1 MRLLNVYSLELE
13 EFLESN
19 VPEYA
24 ILSHTWTR
32 SEVSYR
38 DMQQIRTA
46 KKQGGYDK
54 IERSC
59 HLARIDKLSY
69 VWVDTCCIDKSSSS
83 ELQEAI
89 NSMYRWYAQAKYCYA
104 YLVDAELSNLSQTF
118 ERSVWFLRGWCL
130 QELIA
135 PKEVKFF
142 DKDWNSIG
150 WRTTM
155 VPWLSRITK
164 IDVAVLNH
172 RKALTSVSVAKR
184 MSWAAYRK
192 TSRVE
197 DIAYCLL
204 GIFDVSIPM
213 LYGEGSKAFA
223 RLQEEII
230 RTSNDHSIFAWGFSD
245 KFAGNPS
252 QLLAD
257 SPADFVGCHNLVTWG
272 RPGQYDLTNRGL
284 RIELEVIQSER
295 PLQAP
300 MSGVHDPHEYF
311 GVLHCR
317 YEDELGGTLGLRLQR
332 NQELNEYN
340 ISSDGPLDR
349 VLPGGFHNYHPAI
362 GRLTFIELESM
373 AKSEGTKTIEI
384 AKSYEPG
391 DEVVQFWL
399 RIGSKLPME
408 IVESYPDNVW
418 NSKRTIMR
426 VPLTDEGQEHLM
438 FRGAVRLQSL
448 HAPRS
453 MSLVIGFDR
462 AADNALELLACMVD
476 AEEKPLE
483 TVCRMPWEVDR
494 QLEDEVRTWKW
505 WDTTAGRELVTTTT
519 TQKQVMGDTLI
530 IVDIDATHQL
540 TLADAV
546 ELDAAVPVS
555 DTAED
560 LFESAMDFAAS
571 LKSEPQLRG
580 IFAEGLP
587 YLRDSHTG
595 LTVAPALR
603 GTYHAKLTAPRVA
616 PRDGGI
622 FARGLPKLLKDAR
635 TATSPVDALLAFRL
649 MSRFPA
655 LFGRNILTR
664 VLYFAHTLPD
674 LFNLALVSRA
684 FYRVYKEHES
694 DFVRAV
700 VARQARAESSHGM
713 STGGTIS
720 DDDGSTV
727 SGRYKAAIE
736 SNADEIELS
745 TYVQTLGL
753 YPSAM
758 NVCVSLQ
765 AWQYAD
771 ETNNALQHHLG
782 DLSMLVMH
790 LMGVSSLSEDAILET
805 AYSTMATKSTRQF
818 GPIKTA
824 EVSDETLDG
833 LQLLFERYEVYEEKE
848 FVSTGQSESITY
860 LPSFSPRWEDDE
872 SRQRLSS
879 LLSTKMVGTVEHTH
893 AVDIFTDLEL
903 EARARGYYANQQ
915 RLIPFEGS
923 QGSSEP
929 ASLPH
934 FSFHATSFPPQ
945 SESLSQQISGLKR
958 WRGDT
963 RVPMFA
969 GSSGFKASIPALYW
983 YRLLSMRWGQHHL
996 LDSRLAVHELPA
1008 IIPSELDATEQSW
1021 PLSPMECH
1029 EEVVESLPLYGLD
1042 AWRIAEELNG
1052 HLGALFD
1059 LHVSSPASAV
1069 DQVLPGAW
1077 PVMASAQNEANL
1089 YEETPSIAYGDE
1101 RHDEHRSIAPLP
1113 SETGERRGSW
1123 LHSGHWRYPDDQDDG
1138 TSYYHRSVSTRRRH
1152 HRPHSETA

>member
-1 MRLLNVYSLELE
+1 
-13 EFLESN
+13 
-19 VPEYA
+19 
-24 ILSHTWTR
+24 
-32 SEVSYR
+32 
-38 DMQQIRTA
+38 
-46 KKQGGYDK
+46 
-54 IERSC
+54 
-59 HLARIDKLSY
+59 
-69 VWVDTCCIDKSSSS
+69 
-83 ELQEAI
+83 
-89 NSMYRWYAQAKYCYA
+89 MYRWYAQAKYCYA

-245 KFAGNPS
+245 KFAGNAS

-340 ISSDGPLDR
+340 VSSDGPLDR
-349 VLPGGFHNYHPAI
+349 VLPSGFHNYHPAI

-418 NSKRTIMR
+418 NAKRTIMR

-453 MSLVIGFDR
+453 ISLVIGFDR

-483 TVCRMPWEVDR
+483 TVCRMPWAVDR
-494 QLEDEVRTWKW
+494 QSQDEVRTWKW

-560 LFESAMDFAAS
+560 LFESAMEFAAG

-587 YLRDSHTG
+587 YLRDSQTG

-603 GTYHAKLTAPRVA
+603 GQYHAKLTAPRVA

-622 FARGLPKLLKDAR
+622 FARGLPRLLKDASI
-635 TATSPVDALLAFRL
+635 ATSPVNALLAFQL

-700 VARQARAESSHGM
+700 VARQTRAESSHGM

-727 SGRYKAAIE
+727 SGRYEAAIE

-753 YPSAM
+753 YPSAT

-790 LMGVSSLSEDAILET
+790 LMGVSSLSEDALLET

-818 GPIKTA
+818 GPIKFA

-848 FVSTGQSESITY
+848 FVSTGLLSPAGQGQTESIPY
-860 LPSFSPRWEDDE
+860 LPSFSSRWEDDE

-879 LLSTKMVGTVEHTH
+879 LLSIKMVGTVEHAH

-915 RLIPFEGS
+915 RLIPFDGS

-945 SESLSQQISGLKR
+945 SEGLSQQISGLKR

-969 GSSGFKASIPALYW
+969 GSSGFRASIPALYW

-1008 IIPSELDATEQSW
+1008 IMPSELDATEQSR
-1021 PLSPMECH
+1021 PLSPMEIQ

-1042 AWRIAEELNG
+1042 AWKIAEELNG

-1069 DQVLPGAW
+1069 DQVLPGVW
-1077 PVMASAQNEANL
+1077 PVMVSAHHEANL
-1089 YEETPSIAYGDE
+1089 YEETPSIACGDE
-1101 RHDEHRSIAPLP
+1101 RHDEHRSITPLP
-1113 SETGERRGSW
+1113 SETDDRRGSW
-1123 LHSGHWRYPDDQDDG
+1123 FHSGHWRYPDDQDDG

>member
-59 HLARIDKLSY
+59 HLARLDKLSY
-69 VWVDTCCIDKSSSS
+69 VWVD
-83 ELQEAI
+83 
-89 NSMYRWYAQAKYCYA
+89 N
-104 YLVDAELSNLSQTF
+104 AELSNLSQTF

-230 RTSNDHSIFAWGFSD
+230 RTSNDHSIFAWGFTD
-245 KFAGNPS
+245 DFVGNPS

-284 RIELEVIQSER
+284 RIELEVIQSDWS
-295 PLQAP
+295 LQNP
-300 MSGVHDPHEYF
+300 MSSVHDPHEYF
-311 GVLHCR
+311 GILHCR
-317 YEDELGGTLGLRLQR
+317 YEDELGGTLGLRMQR
-332 NQELNEYN
+332 NHELNEYN
-340 ISSDGPLDR
+340 VSSNGPLDR
-349 VLPGGFHNYHPAI
+349 AFPGGFDNYHPAT
-362 GRLTFIELESM
+362 GRLAFIELESM

-426 VPLTDEGQEHLM
+426 IPLTDEGQEHLM

-462 AADNALELLACMVD
+462 AADNALELLASMVD
-476 AEEKPLE
+476 AEEKPLDA
-483 TVCRMPWEVDR
+483 VCRMPWAVDR
-494 QLEDEVRTWKW
+494 HLQDEVRTWKW

-560 LFESAMDFAAS
+560 LFESAMKFAAG

-580 IFAEGLP
+580 IFVGGIST
-587 YLRDSHTG
+587 LR
-595 LTVAPALR
+595 LTATRQLAAPELR
-603 GTYHAKLTAPRVA
+603 GIYHPKLAAPHLA

-622 FARGLPKLLKDAR
+622 FARGLPKLLRDR
-635 TATSPVDALLAFRL
+635 TDATSPADALLAFQF

-664 VLYFAHTLPD
+664 ALYFVHTLPD
-674 LFNLALVSRA
+674 LFALALVSRA
-684 FYRVYKEHES
+684 FYHVYKEHES
-694 DFVRAV
+694 EFVRAV
-700 VARQARAESSHGM
+700 VARQAQAESSHGLT
-713 STGGTIS
+713 TGETMS
-720 DDDGSTV
+720 DDDSSTV
-727 SGRYKAAIE
+727 SSRYEAAVE
-736 SNADEIELS
+736 SNADQTELS

-753 YPSAM
+753 YPPAT
-758 NVCVSLQ
+758 NVRMSLQ
-765 AWQYAD
+765 AWQYVD
-771 ETNNALQHHLG
+771 EVNNALQHHLG
-782 DLSMLVMH
+782 DLSMLAMH
-790 LMGVSSLSEDAILET
+790 LMGVSSLSEDALLET
-805 AYSTMATKSTRQF
+805 AYSSMATKSTRQF
-818 GPIKTA
+818 GPNKTA
-824 EVSDETLDG
+824 DVSDETLDG

-848 FVSTGQSESITY
+848 FVSTDQSESITY
-860 LPSFSPRWEDDE
+860 LPSISPRWEDDE

-915 RLIPFEGS
+915 RLIPFDGS

-945 SESLSQQISGLKR
+945 SEALSQQISGLKR

-969 GSSGFKASIPALYW
+969 GSSGFQASIPALYW
-983 YRLLSMRWGQHHL
+983 YRLLSMRWGQYHL

-1008 IIPSELDATEQSW
+1008 VIPNELDATEQTR
-1021 PLSPMECH
+1021 PLSPMEPQ
-1029 EEVVESLPLYGLD
+1029 EKVFEPLPLYGLD
-1042 AWRIAEELNG
+1042 AWKIAEELNG
-1052 HLGALFD
+1052 HFGALFD
-1059 LHVSSPASAV
+1059 LHISSPASAV

-1077 PVMASAQNEANL
+1077 PVMASAQHEANL
-1089 YEETPSIAYGDE
+1089 YEETPSIGHGDE
-1101 RHDEHRSIAPLP
+1101 RHDEHRSITPLP
-1113 SETGERRGSW
+1113 SETDERRGSW
-1123 LHSGHWRYPDDQDDG
+1123 FHSGHWRYPDDQDDG

-1152 HRPHSETA
+1152 NRPHSETA